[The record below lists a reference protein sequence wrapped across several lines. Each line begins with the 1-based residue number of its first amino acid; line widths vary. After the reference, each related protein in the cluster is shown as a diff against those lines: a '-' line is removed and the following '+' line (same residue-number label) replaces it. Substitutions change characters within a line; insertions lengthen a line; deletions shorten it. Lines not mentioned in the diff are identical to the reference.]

1 MNIAKKVT
9 WLELF
14 YDLLFVAAVS
24 KATHVLLHAEH
35 ESIAPEYIIK
45 FVLIF
50 IPIWWAWVGQTL
62 FNNRY
67 GQDVFAHRIY
77 MILQLFFVLIMTFS
91 LSTDFDRYYVPFFI
105 GYIGSRVLTA
115 LQYLTIQKGEV
126 SHRAATARFLGTRFW
141 IGIMISSASL
151 FFDSWVR
158 YLILYAGIAVDVFLP
173 VIGRRFLVHT
183 PINTHHLLE
192 RFALFTLILLGESVV
207 STLAVLQTSNG
218 TLASILFAALAFI
231 LVIAIWW
238 QYFENIERKV
248 DKELQTAGQTI
259 IYGHLLVYLSLS
271 TIAASIQL
279 LFLEQLDYFFMLGMV
294 FLSVLL
300 YFVST
305 TLIFHRYRHKHLQLR
320 PVHLAL
326 FLGILGGFFVLDVFV
341 VVPNYAIIGE
351 MVLFFLVYARLASR

>member
-1 MNIAKKVT
+1 MNVVKKVT

-24 KATHVLLHAEH
+24 KSTHVLLHADH
-35 ESIAPEYIIK
+35 GTISLEYLIK

-50 IPIWWAWVGQTL
+50 IPIWWAWVGQTV

-91 LSTDFDRYYVPFFI
+91 LSTDFDRYYLPFFI

-115 LQYLTIQKGEV
+115 LQYLAVHRGES
-126 SHRAATARFLGTRFW
+126 SHRAATARFLGSGFW
-141 IGIMISSASL
+141 IGIVISSMSL

-158 YLILYAGIAVDVFLP
+158 YLILYAGIAVDVLLP
-173 VIGRRFLVHT
+173 VIGRQILKHT

-192 RFALFTLILLGESVV
+192 RFALFTLILLGESVI
-207 STLAVLQTSNG
+207 STLAVLQSSNG
-218 TLASILFAALAFI
+218 SWASVLFAALAFVV
-231 LVIAIWW
+231 VIAIWW
-238 QYFENIERKV
+238 QYFENIEKKV

-259 IYGHLLVYLSLS
+259 IYGHLFVYLSLS

-279 LFLEQLDYFFMLGMV
+279 LFMNQLSYHFILGMV

-300 YFVST
+300 YFAST
-305 TLIFHRYRHKHLQLR
+305 TAIFHRYRHKHLQLR
-320 PVHLAL
+320 LVHLFL
-326 FLGILGGFFVLDVFV
+326 FLGVWGGFLLFDWFV
-341 VVPNYAIIGE
+341 VVPSYLILGE
-351 MVLFFLVYARLASR
+351 MAVFFMLYARIATR